1 MRGIAVPDDA
11 GGRGTRLRSLR
22 VDVLDLRHKAIRISA
37 DMRQV
42 FPGEIG
48 DLGKGGEQYSWL
60 PLTAFFSPIRTTPVQ
75 TLRRRERNASLTKRV

>member
-1 MRGIAVPDDA
+1 MRAVVRQFQVRGIAVPDDA
-11 GGRGTRLRSLR
+11 GGRGTRLCSLR

-48 DLGKGGEQYSWL
+48 DLGKGGDAIFVAAAYQSDALY
-60 PLTAFFSPIRTTPVQ
+60 PLRQ
-75 TLRRRERNASLTKRV
+75 